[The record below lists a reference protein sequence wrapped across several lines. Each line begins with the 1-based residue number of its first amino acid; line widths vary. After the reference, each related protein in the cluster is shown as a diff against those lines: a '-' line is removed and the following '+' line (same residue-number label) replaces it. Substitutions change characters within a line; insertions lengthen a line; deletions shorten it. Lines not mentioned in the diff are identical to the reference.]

1 MRTHICIVACLLLAG
16 CVTSQPPPP
25 SADELRTRSEQ
36 AAAACR
42 AQPLTTYVERAQC
55 LNQAAMIAA
64 SAEADPDLFHKLLAA
79 RLSIAQR
86 VDNKQITPTEGAK
99 EYSKIQAQLTAE
111 AKNRMAETQ

>member
-1 MRTHICIVACLLLAG
+1 MRTHISIIACLLLAG

-25 SADELRTRSEQ
+25 SADELRARSEQ

-42 AQPLTTYVERAQC
+42 AQPLTSYTERARC

-64 SAEADPDLFHKLLAA
+64 STEDPDLFQKLIAA

-86 VDNKQITPTEGAK
+86 VDKKEITPAEGAK
-99 EYSKIQAQLTAE
+99 QFSKIQEELNAE
-111 AKNRMAETQ
+111 AKNRMAQTQ